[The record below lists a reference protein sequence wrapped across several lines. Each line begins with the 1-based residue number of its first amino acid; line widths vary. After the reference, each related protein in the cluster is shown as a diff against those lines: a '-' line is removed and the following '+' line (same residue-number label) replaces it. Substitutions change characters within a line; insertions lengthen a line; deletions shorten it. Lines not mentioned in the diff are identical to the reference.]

1 MLNKTTVVAR
11 NVEKTYTLSSRGS
24 EYSLFN
30 SRKRMTVHALKGVSF
45 VAEAGESIGV
55 VGPNGSGKST
65 LFRMISGAESPTSGE
80 IFVSSTPTLLG
91 VSSALKGD
99 LSGIENIRIGLLAM
113 GLSPSEV
120 KEIESDVAEW
130 ANIGDAVYRPLK
142 TYSSGMRS
150 RLVFSVSTAVKR
162 EILLVDEAL
171 STGDKTFTD
180 KAKERMNGFLESTG
194 TVFIVSHGAGTIQE
208 YCNRAIWLH
217 NGEILCDGDAVE
229 TSKAYVRW
237 SKMYTRKQFERAENY
252 LNSFRKAYAK
262 PAIFFESEA
271 AARLDAKP
279 KPVLKRQGNR
289 ALG

>member
-1 MLNKTTVVAR
+1 MSNKTTVVAR
-11 NVEKTYTLSSRGS
+11 NVEKTYTLSSQGS

-30 SRKRMTVHALKGVSF
+30 SRKRMTVNALKGVSF
-45 VAEAGESIGV
+45 VAGAGESIGV

-65 LFRMISGAESPTSGE
+65 LFRLISGSESPSSGE

-113 GLSPSEV
+113 GLAPTEV
-120 KEIESDVAEW
+120 KEIESDVADW
-130 ANIGDAVYRPLK
+130 ANIGDAVFRPLK

-180 KAKERMNGFLESTG
+180 KAKERMNSFLESTG
-194 TVFIVSHGAGTIQE
+194 TVFIVSHGSGTIQE

-217 NGEILCDGDAVE
+217 HGEIMFDGDAVE

-237 SKMYTRKQFERAENY
+237 SKMYTRKQFEKAENY
-252 LNSFRKAYAK
+252 LNSFRKAYSK

-279 KPVLKRQGNR
+279 KLIPKRQGKH